1 MEIIM
6 KKWLVVGGAVV
17 VIVVVLVVVGLSN
30 LGPIIKKAVNSYGPR
45 ITKTEVRVGDVS
57 VAMFSAEAKLKD
69 FFLGNPEGFK
79 SPQAMK
85 VGSIHVDVDEGSLTK
100 DTIIIDRIA
109 VVAPE
114 ITYEKTRGTDNF
126 KTILDNVQKAV
137 GAETTGKTQT
147 EKKGE
152 GKKLLIRDFVLSDG
166 KVNLAMSMLEGASVS
181 ASLPEIHL
189 KNVGNKKEG
198 VLPAEAFEEI
208 LMALYTK
215 ITSPVVAQ
223 SLKKGLEEL
232 GSSVKAA
239 REGAEKQLE
248 TMKESA
254 ENQLETVKESAEKE
268 ARSVADQVKK
278 FMGK

>member
-1 MEIIM
+1 M
-6 KKWLVVGGAVV
+6 KKWLILGGAVV
-17 VIVVVLVVVGLSN
+17 VIVAVLLVVGLSN
-30 LGPIIKKAVNSYGPR
+30 LGPIIKKAVNTYGPR
-45 ITKTEVRVGDVS
+45 LTKTEVRLGDVS
-57 VAMFSAEAKLKD
+57 VAMFSAEAELKE

-85 VGSIHVDVDEGSLTK
+85 VGSIQVNVDEGSLTK

-114 ITYEKTRGTDNF
+114 ITYEKARGTDNF

-137 GAETTGKTQT
+137 GAEKTGKTQT

-152 GKKLLIRDFVLSDG
+152 GKKLLIRDFVVNDG

-181 ASLPEIHL
+181 ATLPEIHL

-198 VLPAEAFEEI
+198 VLPAKAFEEI
-208 LMALYTK
+208 FTALYTK

-223 SLKKGLEEL
+223 NLEKELEEL
-232 GSSVKAA
+232 GSSVKATSE
-239 REGAEKQLE
+239 RAEKELE
-248 TMKESA
+248 TMREGVEKES
-254 ENQLETVKESAEKE
+254 QPVT
-268 ARSVADQVKK
+268 DQVKK